1 MSYMLLIVEPAGQRQ
16 TRTEQQGKEVYQR
29 MLDYGAS
36 LRAKGV
42 LVESNSLRHDD
53 TVRLNT
59 RSGKSSFTDG
69 PFAEAK
75 ELVGGFFLL
84 NCQTREEAIEYAR
97 QCPAAEWATIEVRG
111 VGPCYEDSRNY

>member
-1 MSYMLLIVEPAGQRQ
+1 MSYMLLIVEPTGQRG
-16 TRTEQQGKEVYQR
+16 TRTLQQGKEVYQR

-36 LRAKGV
+36 LRDKGV
-42 LVESNSLRHDD
+42 LVESNSLRSDD
-53 TVRLNT
+53 AVRLSV
-59 RSGKSSFTDG
+59 RSGKSNFTDG

-84 NCQTREEAIEYAR
+84 NCQTREEAIEYAK

-111 VGPCYEDSRNY
+111 VGPCYL